1 MDDLDSLYDD
11 METVGGSL
19 YIPDRAVEL
28 TNRRTISR
36 NTHYMLTE
44 SEAEEIKKDSRVLAC
59 ELTWEEQGVEII
71 PHWKQTGDFE
81 KIDVDLDYGRFID
94 SNDKNWGLYRVNK
107 GSTVSNWG
115 TNGSFTE
122 ISNRNLH
129 TTWSG
134 KNVDVVIVDR

>member
-1 MDDLDSLYDD
+1 MEDLNSFYDD

-19 YIPDRAVEL
+19 YNPNRAVEL

-44 SEAEEIKKDSRVLAC
+44 SEAVEIRKDSRVLAC

-71 PHWKQTGDFE
+71 GHWKQTGDFE
-81 KIDVDLDYGRFID
+81 KSSTID
-94 SNDKNWGLYRVNK
+94 SSDKNWGLYRVNK
-107 GSTVSNWG
+107 GATVSDWG

-122 ISNRNLH
+122 IRRGNF
-129 TTWSG
+129 
-134 KNVDVVIVDR
+134 KNC